1 MAECLT
7 QGVGGLKDVLK
18 FLAERARSKDVI
30 KNALLREMRDNLQLL
45 SHRNNATLDV
55 KALIAQLSARA
66 MAEAFSANYT
76 FKKLANNKKVPA
88 TLILNDRQKRYVDWD
103 AERLVVS
110 IEGKIHDLK
119 NMLIIYPNIFKAP
132 VNLTARLDNLYYQ
145 LLLLSLLIYSD
156 K

>member
-1 MAECLT
+1 MAEWLT

-66 MAEAFSANYT
+66 MAEAF
-76 FKKLANNKKVPA
+76 
-88 TLILNDRQKRYVDWD
+88 
-103 AERLVVS
+103 
-110 IEGKIHDLK
+110 
-119 NMLIIYPNIFKAP
+119 
-132 VNLTARLDNLYYQ
+132 
-145 LLLLSLLIYSD
+145 
-156 K
+156 